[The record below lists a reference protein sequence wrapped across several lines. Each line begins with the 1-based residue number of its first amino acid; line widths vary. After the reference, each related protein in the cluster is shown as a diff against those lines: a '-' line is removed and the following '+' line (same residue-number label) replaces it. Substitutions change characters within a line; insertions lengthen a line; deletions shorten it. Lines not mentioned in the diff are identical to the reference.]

1 MRDGPLYLRRAGR
14 QAVPV
19 RSFLP
24 PQNTIREHARAD
36 LVWFLR
42 HADALARWPVI
53 PEPWAQRLEERRL
66 AADAERRGD
75 RPGS

>member
-1 MRDGPLYLRRAGR
+1 M
-14 QAVPV
+14 

-24 PQNTIREHARAD
+24 PQNTIREQARAE

-53 PEPWAQRLEERRL
+53 AEPWAVRQEEQRLARE
-66 AADAERRGD
+66 AERRGD